1 MNKVLRMLTVLS
13 LLVCFGFTQEEV
25 VSESPVITISGELSS
40 DILYNSDAAEGES
53 SISFSSPYTGL
64 RLTGDGWELSTQ
76 ILDGDVV
83 VEEAKY
89 SWSINDNVSLTFGQQ
104 ADVYG
109 IAWGLHRPSNNSWV
123 STPRDHSIYEG
134 VGLSASVWGVTTQ
147 AFYGNDE
154 YWATR
159 LSYSLLDHSI
169 GLSLNSNDALLLDV
183 SGTAS
188 VDGVITIGTS
198 FEYDLSEEGDG
209 AYWYRTELTPD
220 LFKGVSIL
228 VGYSDDGDDA
238 TDAELIYGVKYKC
251 SDNVFITSE
260 LHDSDNGYLIRAS
273 YTF

>member
-1 MNKVLRMLTVLS
+1 M
-13 LLVCFGFTQEEV
+13 
-25 VSESPVITISGELSS
+25 
-40 DILYNSDAAEGES
+40 
-53 SISFSSPYTGL
+53 
-64 RLTGDGWELSTQ
+64 
-76 ILDGDVV
+76 
-83 VEEAKY
+83 
-89 SWSINDNVSLTFGQQ
+89 
-104 ADVYG
+104 
-109 IAWGLHRPSNNSWV
+109 
-123 STPRDHSIYEG
+123 
-134 VGLSASVWGVTTQ
+134 
-147 AFYGNDE
+147 
-154 YWATR
+154 
-159 LSYSLLDHSI
+159 
-169 GLSLNSNDALLLDV
+169 SLNSNDALLLDV

-209 AYWYRTELTPD
+209 AFWYRTELTPD

>member
-1 MNKVLRMLTVLS
+1 MNKVLRMLTVVS
-13 LLVCFGFTQEEV
+13 LIFCFGFTQEV
-25 VSESPVITISGELSS
+25 VEETEGIKISGELSS
-40 DILYNSDAAEGES
+40 DIVYNSDAES
-53 SISFSSPYTGL
+53 AITFSTPYTGL
-64 RLTGDGWELSTQ
+64 SLTGNGWELSTQ

-89 SWSINDNVSLTFGQQ
+89 SWEINENVSLTFGQQ

-134 VGLSASVWGVTTQ
+134 VGINASVWGVTTQ

-260 LHDSDNGYLIRAS
+260 LNDSDNGYLIRAS

>member
-13 LLVCFGFTQEEV
+13 LLVCFGFSEEV
-25 VSESPVITISGELSS
+25 ASETPAITVSGELSS
-40 DILYNSDAAEGES
+40 DIVYNSDAES
-53 SISFSSPYTGL
+53 AISFSNPYTGL

-109 IAWGLHRPSNNSWV
+109 IAWGLHRPSENSWV
-123 STPRDHSIYEG
+123 SSPRDHSIYEG
-134 VGLSASVWGVTTQ
+134 VGINASVWGVTTQ

-188 VDGVITIGTS
+188 VDGVISIGTS

-209 AYWYRTELTPD
+209 AYWLSTELTPD
-220 LFKGVSIL
+220 LFSGVSIL
-228 VGYSDDGDDA
+228 VGYSDDGDD
-238 TDAELIYGVKYKC
+238 TTEDDGLIYGVKYKC

>member
-1 MNKVLRMLTVLS
+1 MRKVQKFLITTIMCLGL
-13 LLVCFGFTQEEV
+13 FGIMRAEEV
-25 VSESPVITISGELSS
+25 TVAGVTVNGEFSTDMTFGEESNE
-40 DILYNSDAAEGES
+40 
-53 SISFSSPYTGL
+53 FSNVYTGL
-64 RLTGDGWELSTQ
+64 SFSGEGWTLSTN
-76 ILDGDVV
+76 LTDGMVN

-89 SWSINDNVSLTFGQQ
+89 SWNVVDGVSLTFGSQ
-104 ADVYG
+104 AEPYG
-109 IAWGLHRPSNNSWV
+109 LAWGLHRPSNNWFV
-123 STPRDHSIYEG
+123 SSPRDHSIYEG
-134 VGLSASVWGVTTQ
+134 VGINASVWGVTTQ

-188 VDGVITIGTS
+188 VDGVISIGTS

-209 AYWYRTELTPD
+209 AYWLRTELTPD
-220 LFKGVSIL
+220 LFSGVSIL
-228 VGYSDDGDDA
+228 FGYSDDGDD
-238 TDAELIYGVKYKC
+238 TTEDDGLIYGVKYKC

>member
-1 MNKVLRMLTVLS
+1 MNKVLRMLTVVS
-13 LLVCFGFTQEEV
+13 LFVCFGFSQEV
-25 VSESPVITISGELSS
+25 VEKAPSLTISGELSS
-40 DILYNSDAAEGES
+40 DIVYNGDAES
-53 SISFSSPYTGL
+53 SVSFSSPYTGL
-64 RLTGDGWELSTQ
+64 RFTGNSWELSTQ
-76 ILDGDVV
+76 IVDGDVV

-89 SWSINDNVSLTFGQQ
+89 SWSINENVSLTFGQQ

-123 STPRDHSIYEG
+123 SLPRNHSVYEG
-134 VGLSASVWGVTTQ
+134 VGLSTSVWGVTTQ

-159 LSYSLLDHSI
+159 LSYSLFDHSI

-183 SGTAS
+183 SGNTS
-188 VDGVITIGTS
+188 VDGVITVGTS

-209 AYWYRTELTPD
+209 AYWLRTELTPD

-228 VGYSDDGDDA
+228 VGFSDDGVDT
-238 TDAELIYGVKYKC
+238 TDEGLIYGVKYTC
-251 SDNVFITSE
+251 SDNIFITSE
-260 LHDSDNGYLIRAS
+260 LNDSDNGYLVRAS